1 MSFIPLILK
10 KTNKYQAESALKYF
24 LTQAIASVFILL
36 RLCLIKTPTI
46 GATFILT
53 LGLLLKVAAAPL
65 HQWITS
71 LSEGL
76 SWPTLLILLRPQ
88 KLGPLTLISNVVAYK
103 PLLVIFIIL
112 RAILGRLGG
121 LSQPSLKKILA
132 YSSIAHMGWVLS
144 AMLLN
149 SNIWFNYFIIYRVIL
164 SAISIIFK
172 ISNFS
177 KLSHIYLNNTSS
189 TQIITTIRIMSLA
202 GLPPFSGFLGKL
214 IVILELSHSNF
225 NFILIPI
232 LLGTLI
238 RLFFYLRVALI
249 NIIKTKSQL
258 TLTNLKP
265 KNKTPILLIN
275 LIALF
280 AAGPVFILIL
290 DFKLFKLKA
299 FKALKK
305 GVLKSSK
312 S

>member
-1 MSFIPLILK
+1 
-10 KTNKYQAESALKYF
+10 
-24 LTQAIASVFILL
+24 
-36 RLCLIKTPTI
+36 
-46 GATFILT
+46 
-53 LGLLLKVAAAPL
+53 
-65 HQWITS
+65 
-71 LSEGL
+71 
-76 SWPTLLILLRPQ
+76 
-88 KLGPLTLISNVVAYK
+88 
-103 PLLVIFIIL
+103 
-112 RAILGRLGG
+112 
-121 LSQPSLKKILA
+121 
-132 YSSIAHMGWVLS
+132 
-144 AMLLN
+144 
-149 SNIWFNYFIIYRVIL
+149 
-164 SAISIIFK
+164 
-172 ISNFS
+172 
-177 KLSHIYLNNTSS
+177 
-189 TQIITTIRIMSLA
+189 MSLA